1 MSIFAAALLTLASGG
16 SASGDAEPAKAKPQD
31 NKTQSDPIVCQA
43 YDELG
48 SRLKHRKTCKR
59 RSEWRVQQEEDRQA
73 INRAQVQR
81 GLDPAG

>member
-31 NKTQSDPIVCQA
+31 NAAQSDPVVCQA

-48 SRLKHRKTCKR
+48 SRLKHRKICKH
-59 RSEWRVQQEEDRQA
+59 RSEWRAQQEEDRQV
-73 INRAQVQR
+73 INRVQVQR
-81 GLDPAG
+81 GLDPPG